1 MKTNERSFL
10 IPTPEIMKTLILIF
24 HLAACV
30 LTAAENP
37 LTFHPLAK
45 PLPFRHQGPFI
56 TTADNSVLCFDSVN
70 ALRSADAGKTW
81 TATPLFGSSSKY
93 KTSNERA
100 MLRTR
105 KGVIISAWMNMAER
119 AAPKKWNWGA
129 KDAKWTDF
137 ILPTY
142 VCRSLDDGRT
152 WETPIKLS
160 DPWCGCI
167 HSMIEMRSGRIV
179 LVGQEIIPEWRHAT
193 VMFVSD
199 DQGKT
204 WQRSNMLDYG
214 VGRHDHAGSLEGTVV
229 ERKDGSLYL
238 LLRTE
243 SGYLWE
249 ATSSDGLKWEGLK
262 QTRIR
267 SVTCCPQMARL
278 GDGRI
283 ALLWNHPP
291 RHAPHDRYSREEL
304 SIAFSDDE
312 ARSWSEPVVVAARYD
327 KSVSTA
333 NAPHYGKRKRV
344 SYPYLYEHKP
354 GELWITTMQGGLR
367 MKINT
372 ADITKA
378 QIPVYRKPFKPGGI
392 VMFGD
397 STTATRNNIS
407 KVYTERVQESLRKLD
422 SRMTVANAGIGG
434 NTTRD
439 AKKRLMRDVL
449 ELKPRIVVMQ
459 FGINDSAIDVWK
471 KPPASKPRIPLSEFK
486 DNLRGMI
493 RQCRERKASV
503 ILMTTNPLRW
513 TPKLKALY
521 GKPPYRVDAVD
532 GFDAPSLALYN
543 NAIVQLSQELKVP
556 LVDIHTVYPEF
567 AEAHN
572 TDIYG
577 LLLDGM
583 HPNDLGHQLV
593 AEQLMPQIEKIVS
606 DDEKRKK

>member
-1 MKTNERSFL
+1 MKVSICLFY
-10 IPTPEIMKTLILIF
+10 
-24 HLAACV
+24 LAACTV
-30 LTAAENP
+30 MAADSP
-37 LTFHPLAK
+37 LTLHPLAK
-45 PLPFRHQGPFI
+45 PLPFDHQGPFI
-56 TTADNSVLCFDSVN
+56 TTADNNVLCLDSMN
-70 ALRSADAGKTW
+70 ALRSADEGKTW
-81 TATPLFGSSSKY
+81 TVTPLFDGSSKY
-93 KTSNERA
+93 KVSSERA
-100 MLRTR
+100 LLRTR
-105 KGVIISAWMNMAER
+105 KGVIIAGWMNMAER
-119 AAPKKWNWGA
+119 AAPKNWNWGA

-137 ILPTY
+137 VLPTY

-160 DPWCGCI
+160 EPWCGCI
-167 HSMIEMRSGRIV
+167 HSIIEMHSGRIV

-193 VMFVSD
+193 VIFVSD

-229 ERKDGSLYL
+229 ERRDGTLYL

-249 ATSSDGLKWEGLK
+249 ATSSDGLKWVGLQ

-267 SVTCCPQMARL
+267 SVTCCPQMTRL
-278 GDGRI
+278 ADGRI
-283 ALLWNHPP
+283 ALLWNYPP
-291 RHAPHDRYSREEL
+291 RHAPENRSSREEL

-312 ARSWSEPVVVAARYD
+312 ARSWSEPVVIAA
-327 KSVSTA
+327 
-333 NAPHYGKRKRV
+333 HYGKRQRV

-372 ADITKA
+372 ADIAKA
-378 QIPVYRKPFKPGGI
+378 QIPVYKIPPKPVPKPGGI

-397 STTATRNNIS
+397 STTAPRDNIS
-407 KVYTERVQESLRKLD
+407 KVYPERVQEALHSLGL
-422 SRMTVANAGIGG
+422 SITVINAGISS

-439 AKKRLMRDVL
+439 AKKRLARDVL
-449 ELKPRIVVMQ
+449 DLKPSIVVMQ

-471 KPPASKPRIPLSEFK
+471 TPPASQPRIPLSDFK
-486 DNLRGMI
+486 ENLRDMI
-493 RQCRERKASV
+493 RQCRERKAIV

-513 TPKLKALY
+513 TPKLKDLY
-521 GKPPYRVDAVD
+521 GKPPYRVDIVD
-532 GFDAPSLALYN
+532 GFDSPSLALYN
-543 NAIVQLSQELKVP
+543 NAILQVSQELKAN
-556 LVDIHTVYPEF
+556 LVNIHAAYPEF
-567 AEAHN
+567 AEEHK
-572 TDIYG
+572 TDIDG

-593 AEQLMPQIEKIVS
+593 TEQLMPLIERFVR
-606 DDEKRKK
+606 DNEKRKK